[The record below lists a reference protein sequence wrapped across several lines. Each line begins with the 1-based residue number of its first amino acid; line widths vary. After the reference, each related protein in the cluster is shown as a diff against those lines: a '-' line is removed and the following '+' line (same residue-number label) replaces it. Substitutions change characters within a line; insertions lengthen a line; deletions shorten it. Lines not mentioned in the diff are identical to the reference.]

1 MAKAVNAS
9 QKRAGAAA
17 SSQKKAQPSAR
28 LQKSKP
34 LLHPVKAAQA
44 QNLTAVLSTSN
55 KASKQRGKHKD
66 PFETSISY
74 WLGNSFTSKMGSD
87 FDVIEIGRE
96 GITKASIDDLTTH
109 MGITR
114 KTMAEDVL
122 GMSVKTLERK
132 TPKEKL
138 DKQASSHAIEI
149 AKVMQHAYD
158 VFGDEEKVK
167 RWMNKENRA
176 LNHLKP
182 VMILGT
188 LTGINMVNDILGRIQ
203 EGVYS

>member
-9 QKRAGAAA
+9 QKRAGAAT
-17 SSQKKAQPSAR
+17 SQKKAQPSAR
-28 LQKSKP
+28 LQRNKT
-34 LLHPVKAAQA
+34 LLHPAKAAQA
-44 QNLTAVLSTSN
+44 QNVTTVLSTAN
-55 KASKQRGKHKD
+55 KASKQRGKLKD

-74 WLGNSFTSKMGSD
+74 WLGSSFTSKMGSD

-96 GITKASIDDLTTH
+96 GITKASIDYLTTH

>member
-9 QKRAGAAA
+9 QKRAGAAT
-17 SSQKKAQPSAR
+17 SQKKAQPSAR
-28 LQKSKP
+28 LQRNKT
-34 LLHPVKAAQA
+34 LLHPAKAAQA
-44 QNLTAVLSTSN
+44 QNVTTVLSTAN
-55 KASKQRGKHKD
+55 KASKQRGKLKD

-74 WLGNSFTSKMGSD
+74 WLGSSFTSKMGSD

-138 DKQASSHAIEI
+138 DKQTSSHAIEI